1 MTPSARLISQRLIGS
16 EFTKPVEA
24 VRWLGAIQGQDLA
37 SAVWSIGLR
46 IPGSTLL
53 DVERAFS
60 EGKIVRTW
68 TVRGT
73 LHVVAAEDV
82 RWMVELTGP
91 SNSQR
96 ATRRHR
102 ELELDEKT
110 LAKGR
115 NTLQKALEKQHLTR
129 EEVFAS
135 LQRAKIS
142 TEGQRGYHLLWD
154 AAVHGLI
161 CSGAPRGK
169 EQTFALIDEWIPKTK
184 PKSREEAI
192 AELARRYFQSRAP
205 ATLKDFAWWAGLSQ
219 REARQGFGE
228 LESVPPS
235 PTASSAFALP
245 AFDEY
250 LLGYQDR
257 SSVLDARFAKRI
269 FPGGGTFIPSLVLD
283 GKVVGSWKRATLEF
297 ETFTNV
303 KKQPLEEALQRYGDF
318 ISATKPPSRRAR
330 SAD

>member
-1 MTPSARLISQRLIGS
+1 MTPSARLISQRLIRS
-16 EFTKPVEA
+16 EFTRPEEA

-46 IPGSTLL
+46 VPGSKWL

-91 SNSQR
+91 ANKQR
-96 ATRRHR
+96 AARRHR

-115 NTLQKALEKQHLTR
+115 KTLTKVLEKQHLTR

-135 LQRAKIS
+135 LQRVGIS

-169 EQTFALIDEWIPKTK
+169 EQTFALIDEWIPKAK
-184 PKSREEAI
+184 PKSRAESI
-192 AELARRYFQSRAP
+192 AELARRYFQSRSP
-205 ATLKDFAWWAGLSQ
+205 ATLKDFAWWSGLTQ
-219 REARQGFGE
+219 RDAKQSFEVI
-228 LESVPPS
+228 ESESPS
-235 PTASSAFALP
+235 ESSALALP

-257 SSVLDARFAKRI
+257 SSVLDARFVKRI

-283 GKVVGSWKRATLEF
+283 GKVVGTWKRATLEF
-297 ETFTNV
+297 ETFTGV
-303 KKQPLEEALQRYGDF
+303 KKQPLEEALQRYADF
-318 ISATKPPSRRAR
+318 ISATKPPSRRAK